1 MLVLSGHDVGRLNR
15 CSMCT
20 HEAHENHLNRLYL
33 AYNWVNLSDFQIIVD
48 NSANTTMGCKQLLRY
63 VYTINN
69 RGMTIQEVRSKLK
82 FSYEFDKYCRILK
95 TQQKQHIVC
104 KFATSTLRFCM
115 YFEVSFFNKNAT
127 RVHFKAIKGLVFI
140 FFNLFEF

>member
-1 MLVLSGHDVGRLNR
+1 MVVLSGHDGGRLNR

-48 NSANTTMGCKQLLRY
+48 NSTNATMGCKQLLRY

-95 TQQKQHIVC
+95 KQQKQHLP
-104 KFATSTLRFCM
+104 TNSQRFCC
-115 YFEVSFFNKNAT
+115 ESFDFA
-127 RVHFKAIKGLVFI
+127 
-140 FFNLFEF
+140 